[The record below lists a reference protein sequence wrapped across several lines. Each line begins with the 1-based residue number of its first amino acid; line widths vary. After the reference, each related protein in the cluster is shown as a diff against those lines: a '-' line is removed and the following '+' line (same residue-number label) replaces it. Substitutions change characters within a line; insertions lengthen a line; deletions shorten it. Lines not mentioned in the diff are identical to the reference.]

1 MKYGQSARWYLGWV
15 YLMLAAGCASG
26 PVEATKEQQ
35 KSQHKD
41 EYVMVQT
48 TGSLLPRRV
57 KISEGLKHENLKIE
71 GADSPT
77 LNQLEKTQM
86 IQTDKFYRGSGSK

>member
-1 MKYGQSARWYLGWV
+1 
-15 YLMLAAGCASG
+15 
-26 PVEATKEQQ
+26 
-35 KSQHKD
+35 
-41 EYVMVQT
+41 MVQT

-57 KISEGLKHENLKIE
+57 KISEGLKNENLKIE

>member
-1 MKYGQSARWYLGWV
+1 MSLNLVSRHAALS
-15 YLMLAAGCASG
+15 LAAILLGGCQSKPTG
-26 PVEATKEQQ
+26 EPVGQQ
-35 KSQHKD
+35 RAQPKD

-57 KISEGLKHENLKIE
+57 KISEGLKNENLKIE